1 MKLYD
6 SEFERDFIEI
16 EPVEN
21 EDYIWIE
28 TGSDMHERRNYGIGI
43 TYKDVESLRDYLTK
57 LLKERKNNDK
67 VL

>member
-28 TGSDMHERRNYGIGI
+28 TGSDMHESRNYGIGI

-57 LLKERKNNDK
+57 LLKERKNND
-67 VL
+67 